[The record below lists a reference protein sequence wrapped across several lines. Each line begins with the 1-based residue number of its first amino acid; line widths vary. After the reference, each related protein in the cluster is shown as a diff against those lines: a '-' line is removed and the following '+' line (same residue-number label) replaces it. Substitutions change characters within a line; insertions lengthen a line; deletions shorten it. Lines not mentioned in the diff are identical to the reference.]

1 MKPKLC
7 VIDDSRI
14 VCNGIMNNIR
24 WEEHGIEPA
33 GTAMDGEAGLDL
45 VRRVKPDILVTDIR
59 MPRKNGIELFRDV
72 LELGW
77 PCKVILISGYTDFEY
92 AQEAVRLGAFDFVS
106 KPFLADEIR
115 AVVLKAKERIVAEN
129 EEAERVRGLESR
141 VRESL
146 PLLRQEFLQLLLRV
160 ASTPEQAAKRWEFLQ
175 LPPTMADLVVLTVEI
190 DGAEPSAAPGG
201 ILDIEL
207 ARFSLSNILEETV
220 ARATRGVVVRDGLS
234 RFALVVNA
242 GPDADATSQ
251 LAELCREHVE
261 RYSRHTVSI
270 GVGSPAPTVRE
281 LPESY
286 RHALA
291 ALSYSFFSGGN
302 SVFRYAD
309 LADRPADVQSQP
321 YSPDSEKE
329 LLLYARAGNKARAL
343 EALSAIYAA
352 FDDKRTQIA
361 PDGTAAAFLKLAE
374 ALYDILASAAGK
386 DADARSLAAGELR
399 ALRADAPRTLA
410 AWKETLDRACAD
422 VCDRIAAERT
432 HESEADIQRSVAYIR
447 AHLQESLTVQSLAR
461 LACLSTSYFANLFKK
476 QTGVTVAQFII
487 AERMNRAKEL
497 LAEGKQVQ
505 EIAAML
511 GYEDRVYFSDAFKK
525 HTGHTPSEYRQRI
538 SG

>member
-14 VCNGIMNNIR
+14 VCNGIMNHIR

-33 GTAMDGEAGLDL
+33 GAAMDGEAGLAL
-45 VRRVKPDILVTDIR
+45 VRRERPDILITDIR

-72 LELGW
+72 LDLGW

-106 KPFLADEIR
+106 KPFLAEEIV
-115 AVVLKAKERIVAEN
+115 AVVNKAKARI
-129 EEAERVRGLESR
+129 EAEREETARVRGLESR

-146 PLLRQEFLQLLLRV
+146 PLLRQEFVQLLLRV
-160 ASTPEQAAKRWEFLQ
+160 ASTPEQTAKRWDFLQ
-175 LPPTMADLVVLTVEI
+175 LPPAMADFVVLAVEI
-190 DGAEPSAAPGG
+190 DGAEPSVASGG

-220 ARATRGVVVRDGLS
+220 AQATRGVVVRDGLS
-234 RFALVVNA
+234 RFALVLNA
-242 GPDADATSQ
+242 GQDADATSQ

-309 LADRPADVQSQP
+309 LADRPAETEP

-329 LLLYARAGNKARAL
+329 LLLYARAGNKTRAL
-343 EALSAIYAA
+343 EALSAIYAG
-352 FDDKRTQIA
+352 FDDKRTQVA
-361 PDGTAAAFLKLAE
+361 PDGTASAFLKLAE
-374 ALYDILASAAGK
+374 ALYGVLAAAAGK
-386 DADARSLAAGELR
+386 DADARGRAAGELR
-399 ALRADAPRTLA
+399 ALRAEAPRTLA
-410 AWKETLDRACAD
+410 AWKETIDRVCAD

-525 HTGHTPSEYRQRI
+525 HTGLTPSEYRQRI